1 MERGGVLTVSTQGVT
16 SPDPGWVH
24 AGTRADAWIEV
35 RVQDTGRG
43 ISPEDKPQ
51 IFDPFFT
58 TKATGTG
65 LGLSVAHGI
74 VVEHRGMIDVE
85 SIPGAGACF
94 RVLLP
99 LLASGDPRGD
109 TESKGEA

>member
-1 MERGGVLTVSTQGVT
+1 
-16 SPDPGWVH
+16 
-24 AGTRADAWIEV
+24 V

-43 ISPEDKPQ
+43 ISPEDKSQ

-58 TKATGTG
+58 TKPTGTG

-74 VVEHRGMIDVE
+74 VIEHQGMIDVE

-94 RVLLP
+94 HVLLP
-99 LLASGDPRGD
+99 LLVLETPSGD
-109 TESKGEA
+109 TEAKGKA

>member
-1 MERGGVLTVSTQGVT
+1 
-16 SPDPGWVH
+16 
-24 AGTRADAWIEV
+24 
-35 RVQDTGRG
+35 
-43 ISPEDKPQ
+43 
-51 IFDPFFT
+51 
-58 TKATGTG
+58 
-65 LGLSVAHGI
+65 
-74 VVEHRGMIDVE
+74 MIDVE